1 MTTSLISIISNS
13 RFYAKLPVWIK
24 RFLQI
29 GWFLILVL
37 QDIIHIEVNLRN
49 SKKLDNILKI
59 TFNSNFIRPIQ
70 IREEIKSL
78 LLILDKVKP
87 KVILE
92 IGTARGGT
100 LFLFSNI
107 ADEEATLIS
116 VDLYQTIEKR
126 ILFRYI
132 KKGKQK
138 IFLIQGDSHKIETL
152 RKIEGILKGRNVDF
166 LFIDGDHSY
175 EGVKKDFEMYSP
187 LVRKGGIIA
196 FHDIVPDYYTRYGIK
211 TSSWAGEVYKF
222 WNEVKEKYEHLEIVK
237 DKNQDGFGIGIII
250 K

>member
-1 MTTSLISIISNS
+1 MSSIKSIICYTITNNRSLLIILA
-13 RFYAKLPVWIK
+13 FIDICLIMIIK
-24 RFLQI
+24 EL
-29 GWFLILVL
+29 
-37 QDIIHIEVNLRN
+37 
-49 SKKLDNILKI
+49 KMLDNILKV
-59 TFNSNFIRPIQ
+59 TFNLIITRPWQ
-70 IREEIKSL
+70 IREEIKNL

-107 ADEEATLIS
+107 ADEEAILIS
-116 VDLYQTIEKR
+116 VDLYQTVEKR

-138 IFLIQGDSHKIETL
+138 IYLIQGDSHKIETL
-152 RKIEGILKGRNVDF
+152 RRIEGILKGRKVDF

-175 EGVKKDFEMYSP
+175 EGVKKDFEVYSP

-196 FHDIVPDYYTRYGIK
+196 FHDIIPDYYTRYGIK
-211 TSSWAGEVYKF
+211 TSTWAGEVYKF
-222 WNEVKEKYEHLEIVK
+222 WNEIKEKYEHLEIVK
-237 DKNQDGFGIGIII
+237 DREQNGFGIGVLFV